1 MHENGK
7 GSNILGSKRGWTTGN
22 FLNPVGQTS
31 ENSLQGWQNRPRM
44 PTSVVTMRR
53 SRAWPAS
60 RRRWIA
66 DYAKMTTPLNEL
78 LKKGID
84 VPSVWSNDPTR
95 YDNSVKFLK
104 HALTT
109 YPILRQPNFHKEFVL
124 YTDACDYAIG
134 AALCQMYDD
143 KPCVVSY
150 NSRSLI

>member
-1 MHENGK
+1 M
-7 GSNILGSKRGWTTGN
+7 
-22 FLNPVGQTS
+22 
-31 ENSLQGWQNRPRM
+31 
-44 PTSVVTMRR
+44 
-53 SRAWPAS
+53 A
-60 RRRWIA
+60 IA

-78 LKKGID
+78 LKKGVD

-134 AALCQMYDD
+134 AALCQIYDD

-150 NSRSLI
+150 NSRSLVSAEKNYSVQEKEALGIVHGVKKFRKILFRYTNEKILF